1 MRPDRATSKGALAS
15 VKKTTAFAEAEAVE
29 QTDRTKR
36 RARRVGFRRDGGRDE
51 KVDYFGASAGAGV
64 IGFIGFMWWWCTT

>member
-1 MRPDRATSKGALAS
+1 MRPDPATSKGALAS

-36 RARRVGFRRDGGRDE
+36 RARRVGF
-51 KVDYFGASAGAGV
+51 SP
-64 IGFIGFMWWWCTT
+64 

>member
-1 MRPDRATSKGALAS
+1 LAQPTSRAKALLAIGSGAYARLRADVAMSKRALAR

-36 RARRVGFRRDGGRDE
+36 RARRVGF
-51 KVDYFGASAGAGV
+51 SP
-64 IGFIGFMWWWCTT
+64 

>member
-1 MRPDRATSKGALAS
+1 MRACVRSRRREARTG

-36 RARRVGFRRDGGRDE
+36 RARWVGFRRDGGRDE
-51 KVDYFGASAGAGV
+51 KVDYFGASAGAASF
-64 IGFIGFMWWWCTT
+64 FIAMWWWWCIT

>member
-1 MRPDRATSKGALAS
+1 LRADPATSKRALAR

-36 RARRVGFRRDGGRDE
+36 RARRRDGGRDE
-51 KVDYFGASAGAGV
+51 KVDYFGASAGAAGSF
-64 IGFIGFMWWWCTT
+64 FIAMW

>member
-1 MRPDRATSKGALAS
+1 LRADVATSKRALAR

-36 RARRVGFRRDGGRDE
+36 HARRVGF
-51 KVDYFGASAGAGV
+51 SP
-64 IGFIGFMWWWCTT
+64 